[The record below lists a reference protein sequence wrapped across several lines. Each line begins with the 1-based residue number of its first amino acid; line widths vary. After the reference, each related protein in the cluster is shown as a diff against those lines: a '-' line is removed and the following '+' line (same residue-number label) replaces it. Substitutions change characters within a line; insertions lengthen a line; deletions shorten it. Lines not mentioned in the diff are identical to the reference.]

1 MRHLNADAMS
11 ALARREPEA
20 VAYFREHLAT
30 TCETCEDFLASHAGP
45 DLLDGQVDALLL
57 GLGPAAKQEAPL
69 NEMGL
74 ARVRRGLKQ
83 SRPDARRWGL
93 VAGAIA
99 ASVLAVVLVPRLRA
113 ANPAVDTGTASEWN
127 GVKGP
132 GGNIALELA
141 VVARGADGGLR
152 RLDPESP
159 VDGDDVLLLRYHATE
174 AGTALLFQQRAGQ
187 APELLG
193 RFTLEA
199 GTHDLEGPQGL
210 AGVSLEGESGPVTL
224 WLVGAAGNQEP
235 APDAVREVLVGG
247 STAWEQSKLAVTR
260 FDVSVGS
267 GQNPR

>member
-11 ALARREPEA
+11 ALARREPDA

-30 TCETCEDFLASHAGP
+30 PCDTCEEFLATHPGP

-57 GLGPAAKQEAPL
+57 GVGPAAKQEAPL
-69 NEMGL
+69 DELGL
-74 ARVRRGLKQ
+74 ARVRRGMKQ
-83 SRPDARRWGL
+83 PRPDARHWGL
-93 VAGAIA
+93 IAGAIA

-113 ANPAVDTGTASEWN
+113 ANPGVDTGTATEWD

-132 GGNIALELA
+132 AGNIALELA

-152 RLDPESP
+152 RLDPDSDVE
-159 VDGDDVLLLRYHATE
+159 GADVLLLRYHATE

-187 APELLG
+187 EPELLG
-193 RFTLEA
+193 RFPLEA

-210 AGVSLEGESGPVTL
+210 AGVSLEGEDGPVTL
-224 WLVGAAGNQEP
+224 WLVGTAGRQEP
-235 APDAVREVLVGG
+235 SPDVVREVLVGG
-247 STAWEQSKLAVTR
+247 STAREQHRLAVTR

-267 GQNPR
+267 GQNHR

>member
-1 MRHLNADAMS
+1 MRS
-11 ALARREPEA
+11 
-20 VAYFREHLAT
+20 
-30 TCETCEDFLASHAGP
+30 AGP
-45 DLLDGQVDALLL
+45 GVDP
-57 GLGPAAKQEAPL
+57 G
-69 NEMGL
+69 
-74 ARVRRGLKQ
+74 
-83 SRPDARRWGL
+83 
-93 VAGAIA
+93 
-99 ASVLAVVLVPRLRA
+99 
-113 ANPAVDTGTASEWN
+113 TGSDWS

-132 GGNIALELA
+132 AGNIALELA

-159 VDGDDVLLLRYHATE
+159 VEDADVLLLRYHATE

-187 APELLG
+187 GPELLG
-193 RFTLEA
+193 RFPLEA

-247 STAWEQSKLAVTR
+247 STAWEQSRLAVTR

>member
-1 MRHLNADAMS
+1 MKHLNADALS

-20 VAYFREHLAT
+20 TAYFREHLASSCDI
-30 TCETCEDFLASHAGP
+30 CEEFLATHSGP
-45 DLLDGQVDALLL
+45 DVLDGQVDLLLL
-57 GLGPAAKQEAPL
+57 GMGPAARQEAPL
-69 NEMGL
+69 DEVGL
-74 ARVRRGLKQ
+74 ARVRRGLRQ
-83 SRPDARRWGL
+83 GRPDARRWGI

-99 ASVLAVVLVPRLRA
+99 ASVLAVVLVPRFRA
-113 ANPAVDTGTASEWN
+113 PDPVVDTGGQLEE
-127 GVKGP
+127 GVKGTA
-132 GGNIALELA
+132 NIALELA
-141 VVARGADGGLR
+141 VVARAADGGLR

-159 VDGDDVLLLRYHATE
+159 VEDADVLLLRYHATE

-193 RFTLEA
+193 RFPLEA

-247 STAWEQSKLAVTR
+247 SNAWEQSRLAVTR

>member
-11 ALARREPEA
+11 AIARREPET
-20 VAYFREHLAT
+20 VAYFREHLSSS
-30 TCETCEDFLASHAGP
+30 CETCEEFLASHPGP

-57 GLGPAAKQEAPL
+57 GLSPAAKQAAPL
-69 NEMGL
+69 DELGL

-83 SRPDARRWGL
+83 TRVDARRWGL

-113 ANPAVDTGTASEWN
+113 ANPAVDADPATEWD
-127 GVKGP
+127 GLKGP

-141 VVARGADGGLR
+141 VVARSANGGLR
-152 RLDPESP
+152 RLDPKSAVEQA
-159 VDGDDVLLLRYHATE
+159 DVLLLRYHATE
-174 AGTALLFQQRAGQ
+174 AGSALLFQQRDGQ
-187 APELLG
+187 GPELLG
-193 RFTLEA
+193 RFPLEA

-224 WLVGAAGNQEP
+224 WLVATSGNQAP
-235 APDAVREVLVGG
+235 SPDAVREVLVGG
-247 STAWEQSKLAVTR
+247 SAALEQSRLAVTR

-267 GQNPR
+267 GQNHR

>member
-1 MRHLNADAMS
+1 MRHLNADALS

-20 VAYFREHLAT
+20 VAYFREHLGT
-30 TCETCEDFLASHAGP
+30 SCDTCEQFLATHSGP
-45 DLLDGQVDALLL
+45 DVLDGQVDALLL
-57 GLGPAAKQEAPL
+57 GLGPVAKQDAPL
-69 NEMGL
+69 DEVGL
-74 ARVRRGLKQ
+74 ARVRRGLRQ
-83 SRPDARRWGL
+83 GRPDARRWGL
-93 VAGAIA
+93 IAGAIA

-113 ANPAVDTGTASEWN
+113 PNPAADTGTDTEWS

-132 GGNIALELA
+132 SGNIALELA
-141 VVARGADGGLR
+141 VVARAADGGLR
-152 RLDPESP
+152 RLDSESP
-159 VDGDDVLLLRYHATE
+159 VEDADVLLLRYHATE

-187 APELLG
+187 GPELLG
-193 RFTLEA
+193 RFPLEA

-235 APDAVREVLVGG
+235 TPEAVREVLVGG
-247 STAWEQSKLAVTR
+247 STAWEQSRLAVTR